1 MFGRLLIL
9 ACGIFGLLRGQ
20 PAVAPRFEVAS
31 IRPSGDATRDT
42 SGSKSGHGRL
52 TMNNVTLKRCIMGAY
67 GIGPN
72 QIVGGPEWLDSLRY
86 SIEAKADTAAGD
98 TELMGMLRTLLVD
111 RFKLALHRETRP
123 LQVFVLEVA
132 KNGPKLEVSKDA
144 ESRTNNQR
152 GSIEARKTTMNRF
165 AEILSRQMDIP
176 VVDRTGLEGVF
187 NLKLEWD
194 PESGKPS
201 RADAASENRPSIFT
215 AIQEQ
220 LGLRLRAQKAPVE
233 VLVIDH
239 AEAPTEN

>member
-1 MFGRLLIL
+1 MLRRLLIL
-9 ACGIFGLLRGQ
+9 AGGISGLLRAQ
-20 PAVAPRFEVAS
+20 SAAAPQVEVAS
-31 IRPSGDATRDT
+31 IKPSSDPTSDT

-52 TMNNVTLKRCIMGAY
+52 TMNNVTLKRCIIGAY
-67 GIGPN
+67 GMGPN

-86 SIEAKADTAAGD
+86 RIEAKADTAAGD
-98 TELMGMLRTLLVD
+98 TELMLMLRTLLAD

-123 LQVFVLEVA
+123 LQAFVLEVA
-132 KNGPKLEVSKDA
+132 KNGPKLEASTDA
-144 ESRTNNQR
+144 ESRTKNRR

-187 NLKLEWD
+187 NLTLEWD
-194 PESGKPS
+194 PESGKPA
-201 RADAASENRPSIFT
+201 RADAAPENRPSIFT

-220 LGLRLRAQKAPVE
+220 LGLRLRAQKTPVE